1 MTSFSIISALLLVV
15 AVLFVVL
22 PLWRS
27 KVKNNQVLRNS
38 ANLEIFRDQ
47 IAEMDNDL
55 RNGLLTQELYD
66 QGKRELQARLLEE
79 VNGPEGAVG
88 TVKRNPHK
96 SLALVLAVALPL
108 LAIGL
113 YWKIGNRDA
122 LLPPGSVSGQ
132 GMTGAAQSDAA
143 LKNLEGK
150 LAVNPKDTDSLEA
163 LARLYAGMGRYGDAA
178 MTYNKLTK
186 LVTQNAQLWADF
198 ADALAMASGQ
208 KLAGHPTLLIK
219 TALALD
225 PNNPKALALA
235 GAAAMEIG
243 EYPAAIQY
251 WEKLLKIIPKDTE
264 NAKMFADGIQQ
275 ARMAMAQGKG
285 SKQMAPGQ
293 APVAS
298 GQERITGTVTI
309 SDAMKGK
316 VSPDDMLFVLAR
328 AESGPP
334 MPLAVM
340 RRQVKDLPMQFE
352 LNDSMAMAPQMKLSD
367 FDKVVVV
374 ARVAKSGDPMPHP
387 GDIQGMS
394 TTIKPGT
401 SGVKVSIDS
410 EVK

>member
-27 KVKNNQVLRNS
+27 KVKNNKVLRNS

-47 IAEMDNDL
+47 VAEMDNDL

-66 QGKRELQARLLEE
+66 QGKRELQSRLLEE
-79 VNGPEGAVG
+79 VTGTEGTAEPI
-88 TVKRNPHK
+88 KRNPNK
-96 SLALVLAVALPL
+96 VLALVLAVALPL

-132 GMTGAAQSDAA
+132 GMTGAAQTDAA
-143 LKNLEGK
+143 LKNLEDK

-251 WEKLLKIIPKDTE
+251 WEKLLKIIPRDTE

-285 SKQMAPGQ
+285 GKQIAPGSRRRWHQ
-293 APVAS
+293 ARNALRV
-298 GQERITGTVTI
+298 RCI

-328 AESGPP
+328 AESVPAHAAGGY
-334 MPLAVM
+334 A
-340 RRQVKDLPMQFE
+340 QAGEGFAD
-352 LNDSMAMAPQMKLSD
+352 
-367 FDKVVVV
+367 
-374 ARVAKSGDPMPHP
+374 
-387 GDIQGMS
+387 
-394 TTIKPGT
+394 TI
-401 SGVKVSIDS
+401 
-410 EVK
+410 